1 MNSTIKIAFTAIV
14 TASIAAISGCTSLHK
29 SENAYDEYQKGDF
42 VLYRGTEE
50 FAIDPFATKLQLQS
64 CLNLN
69 QAHSSSKT
77 VQATVASESPLLAS
91 SVINSVKYYN
101 EHAAIHRIRA
111 EYHKFSSAMFPEF
124 DFPVKFF
131 AVKELQLDNWFKDL
145 SGDANKQSADRLVIG
160 SGTTNEFYVYELST
174 AFPIHNADSNKYS
187 LSEQPSIQVRFQVT
201 TYQNNNS
208 ITFNENRIGGFS
220 VESNSIETS
229 KLASDLIGLVAADL
243 FANSGSCLEGSLRGG
258 SFHTT
263 TRAMVKRRKSSYPL
277 EEKGAGGLLCVKDE
291 YQNVTEPFTVEV
303 ALYNASIAEKLS
315 PNGCTIEN
323 AFKVVRLIKKPS
335 NNLCFKTFEKD
346 DLDMITAKRSAFYK
360 AYAKPA
366 SHWLVNTFDVHDVPM
381 GCSTYTA
388 NELHFNAQ
396 LED

>member
-1 MNSTIKIAFTAIV
+1 MSSTIKFAFLATV
-14 TASIAAISGCTSLHK
+14 TALSGCASLQK
-29 SENAYDEYQKGDF
+29 SNNAYFEYQKGDF
-42 VLYRGTEE
+42 VLINGNEE
-50 FAIDPFATKLQLQS
+50 FTIDPFATKLDLQN
-64 CLNLN
+64 CLFLN
-69 QAHSSSKT
+69 KT
-77 VQATVASESPLLAS
+77 HIPHEAARVAVASKSSLLAS

-101 EHAAIHRIRA
+101 KEALINRLLADYA
-111 EYHKFSSAMFPEF
+111 YYSSTVVPLLNDAVTFF
-124 DFPVKFF
+124 DVNELPLGN
-131 AVKELQLDNWFKDL
+131 AYKEL
-145 SGDANKQSADRLVIG
+145 SGDANRSSDSVSIG
-160 SGTTNEFYVYELST
+160 SSPTTEMYAYQLST
-174 AFPIHNADSNKYS
+174 ALPIYNAETDNYTI
-187 LSEQPSIQVRFQVT
+187 SEIPSVQVRFKVT
-201 TYQNNNS
+201 TYMNNQS
-208 ITFNENRIGGFS
+208 ITIDGNRLGEFN
-220 VESNSIETS
+220 VDSNSIETS

-335 NNLCFKTFEKD
+335 NNLCFKIFEKD

-388 NELHFNAQ
+388 NELHFNAL